1 MATFSGRVMVPNV
14 QMGAE
19 VRLRPSSGLE
29 RERRGDR
36 VGIGIVLHQDQDVLG
51 AFEVRPELL
60 RAAALDGALDGGL
73 DHAIP
78 ERGQGDRDR
87 PGKRRPVLVAHHEDG
102 CVGGG
107 LGHGGEH
114 LGVAGGPSPD
124 DHGTAPA
131 LERLVVKGRVR
142 EIAVERAVA
151 ALAQPVPQRRPL
163 DEIEHSLAREGHAS
177 REMTE
182 QVVRADEHRPHQ
194 RFPGAVPGTSV

>member
-1 MATFSGRVMVPNV
+1 M
-14 QMGAE
+14 
-19 VRLRPSSGLE
+19 
-29 RERRGDR
+29 
-36 VGIGIVLHQDQDVLG
+36 LG

-87 PGKRRPVLVAHHEDG
+87 PGKRRPVLVAHDEDG

-107 LGHGGEH
+107 LGHGGQH

-124 DHGTAPA
+124 DHGPAPA

-163 DEIEHSLAREGHAS
+163 DEIEHPLAREGHAS

-194 RFPGAVPGTSV
+194 RFPGTVPGHLSLARPGAAATNQKKSKA